1 MAKSIDDDLSR
12 RERQIMQ
19 IIFARGD
26 ATVTDIVEDLPDAVS
41 ETAVRTFLQNLQK
54 KGHVKRRKNGRKHV
68 YRPTGSRA
76 RAARQALNNVL
87 GVFFDHSVSDALA
100 AHLTDPSTDL
110 SQDELDRLQNLI
122 EKARR
127 EEKES

>member
-1 MAKSIDDDLSR
+1 
-12 RERQIMQ
+12 
-19 IIFARGD
+19 
-26 ATVTDIVEDLPDAVS
+26 
-41 ETAVRTFLQNLQK
+41 
-54 KGHVKRRKNGRKHV
+54 
-68 YRPTGSRA
+68 SRA